1 MKHVKKQMKLSNMNK
16 FHIKILPLVIFFLIP
31 FFPDNKVE
39 VVSKNEMEQ
48 TISNLDK
55 IIQDEMIYGNL
66 VGLAVSVVKDGK
78 IIHQKSY
85 GFTDLEKKTPFTNST
100 LFRWAS
106 ISKVITAVAVHQLKE
121 DNKLKLDDKVSDKV
135 SNWPKD
141 GNKKDITIKHLL
153 SHRSG
158 IINYYGDYNKGIYK
172 GSKTAAF
179 IPSQS
184 VDVFKSANLDSV
196 PGTKHQYSSFAYN
209 LLGEVVHNVGGGWD
223 NHINTRIKNKLGLSS
238 LTYNSTNGIKGYD
251 KLCDDILVN
260 RDGSDVIWK
269 VPGGGYLSNIVDL
282 NKFMMGLMNGTLL
295 KSTAG
300 LWNENISGN
309 NGYSLG
315 MKRVNLGGVVFA
327 EHGGAHAD
335 MRTKLI
341 LNPNK
346 KDGIVIAI
354 NGGNYANWTMGKIIH
369 KIANEVGIYSA
380 NQNNNP
386 YHYSYSKNDTE
397 DDVEDGEA
405 LEEPCKG
412 ENVAI
417 WHAADDHVILRRG
430 YSHNAF
436 GDEWQRLR
444 SAGYVC
450 INFETYTLN
459 NKQVWDGIF
468 KKQTGAQAM
477 WRNFESADFNKKW
490 QEMSDQGYRLVD
502 LETYMVGSKRLYAGL
517 FLPGKGKYALF
528 RGLSTADFG
537 TKREELGKSGYKLID
552 LEVYYEN
559 GQQKWCGVWIEG
571 QDGMLNRNYTTAD
584 FQKLVDT
591 RKKEG
596 WNMIDLETYMDGRTR
611 KWAGVWEKS
620 TQNQETL
627 FGYKH
632 DGLFSQKL
640 NTNINNR
647 MVLTDIERY

>member
-66 VGLAVSVVKDGK
+66 VGLAVSVVKDGRV
-78 IIHQKSY
+78 IHQKSY
-85 GFTDLEKKTPFTNST
+85 GFTDLDKKTPFTNST

-106 ISKVITAVAVHQLKE
+106 ISKVITAVAIHQLKE

-135 SNWPKD
+135 SNWATD
-141 GNKKDITIKHLL
+141 GNKKDITIKQLL
-153 SHRSG
+153 THRSG
-158 IINYYGDYNKGIYK
+158 IKQYKEYDREIYK
-172 GSKTAAF
+172 GTKTAAF

-184 VDVFKSANLDSV
+184 VDVFKKGSLQFT
-196 PGTKHQYSSFAYN
+196 PGAQHLYSTFAYN

-238 LTYNSTNGIKGYD
+238 LTYNSTNGITGYN
-251 KLCDDILVN
+251 KQCDDILLN

-295 KSTAG
+295 KSTSG
-300 LWNENISGN
+300 LWDENITSN
-309 NGYSLG
+309 IGYSLG
-315 MKRVNLGGVVFA
+315 VVRVNKGNPSTLFA
-327 EHGGAHAD
+327 EHGGLHSD

-341 LNPNK
+341 FNTTK

-354 NGGNYANWTMGKIIH
+354 NGGNYAIH
-369 KIANEVGIYSA
+369 SLDKLVDKIANSTGIYSSSS
-380 NQNNNP
+380 NNNP
-386 YHYSYSKNDTE
+386 YHYNDGN
-397 DDVEDGEA
+397 DLND
-405 LEEPCKG
+405 EPCKG

>member
-1 MKHVKKQMKLSNMNK
+1 MNHLKKQMKVSNMNR
-16 FHIKILPLVIFFLIP
+16 FHISILPVLILFLILA
-31 FFPDNKVE
+31 FSEKEKVVDE
-39 VVSKNEMEQ
+39 IEQ
-48 TISNLDK
+48 TSSSIDK

-66 VGLAVSVVKDGK
+66 VGLSVSVVKDGK
-78 IIHQKSY
+78 VIHQKSY

-121 DNKLKLDDKVSDKV
+121 DNKLKLDDKVIDKV

-141 GNKKDITIKHLL
+141 GNKKDITIKQLL

-158 IINYYGDYNKGIYK
+158 IINYYGSYDSGKYEGLE
-172 GSKTAAF
+172 TAAF

-260 RDGSDVIWK
+260 RDGSNVIWK

-282 NKFMMGLMNGTLL
+282 NKFMMGLLNGTLL

-300 LWNENISGN
+300 LWNENISN
-309 NGYSLG
+309 NGGYSLG
-315 MKRVNLGGVVFA
+315 VVRSIKGGVLFS
-327 EHGGAHAD
+327 EHGGAHSD
-335 MRTKLI
+335 TRTKMI
-341 LNPNK
+341 FNTTK

-354 NGGNYANWTMGKIIH
+354 NGGNYANFTMNRIVDR
-369 KIANEVGIYSA
+369 IANSAGIYGW
-380 NQNNNP
+380 NRTLYP
-386 YHYSYSKNDTE
+386 YHYSFKKNDVPS
-397 DDVEDGEA
+397 DDDQAEE
-405 LEEPCKG
+405 LQEPCKG
-412 ENVAI
+412 ENVAV
-417 WHAADDHVILRRG
+417 WHAGDNNVILRRG

-436 GDEWQRLR
+436 GDEWQRLQA
-444 SAGYVC
+444 AGYVC
-450 INFETYTLN
+450 VNFETYMLN

-468 KKQTGAQAM
+468 KKQSGAQAM

-552 LEVYYEN
+552 LEVYSES

-571 QDGMLNRNYTTAD
+571 QDGVLNRNYTTAD
-584 FQKLVDT
+584 FEKLVDT

-596 WNMIDLETYMDGRTR
+596 WNMIDVETYMDGSTR

-640 NTNINNR
+640 NTNSNNR

>member
-1 MKHVKKQMKLSNMNK
+1 MKHLRKQSKVWNMNR
-16 FHIKILPLVIFFLIP
+16 FHIKILPVLILFLIP
-31 FFPDNKVE
+31 IFSEKGKV
-39 VVSKNEMEQ
+39 VNEIEQ
-48 TISNLDK
+48 TNSSIDQ

-78 IIHQKSY
+78 VIHQKSY

-106 ISKVITAVAVHQLKE
+106 ISKVITAVGIHQLKE
-121 DNKLKLDDKVSDKV
+121 DNKLKLDDKVSDMV
-135 SNWPKD
+135 SNWATD
-141 GNKKDITIKHLL
+141 GKKKDITIKQLL

-158 IINYYGDYNKGIYK
+158 IKHYKEYDRDIYK
-172 GSKTAAF
+172 GVGTTAY

-184 VDVFKSANLDSV
+184 VNVFKKGSLQFD
-196 PGTKHQYSSFAYN
+196 PGKGYQYSTFAYN
-209 LLGEVVHNVGGGWD
+209 LLGEVIHDVGGGWD

-238 LTYNSTNGIKGYD
+238 LTYNSTKGIKGYD

-260 RDGSDVIWK
+260 RNGSDVIWK

-282 NKFMMGLMNGTLL
+282 NKFMLGLMNGTLL
-295 KSTAG
+295 KTTAG
-300 LWNENISGN
+300 LWEDNI
-309 NGYSLG
+309 NGDGKYSLG
-315 MKRVNLGGVVFA
+315 VKRVKKGSALFV

-335 MRTKLI
+335 VRTKMI
-341 LNPNK
+341 FNTSK

-354 NGGNYANWTMGKIIH
+354 NGGGYANFTMNRIVDR
-369 KIANEVGIYSA
+369 IANSAGIYSW
-380 NQNNNP
+380 NRTLYP
-386 YHYSYSKNDTE
+386 YHYSKNKNDTKE
-397 DDVEDGEA
+397 DVDDGEE
-405 LEEPCKG
+405 LNEPCKG
-412 ENVAI
+412 ENAAV
-417 WHAADDHVILRRG
+417 WHADDNKDVILRRG

-444 SAGYVC
+444 TAGYVC
-450 INFETYTLN
+450 VNFETYMLN

-468 KKQTGAQAM
+468 KKQSGAQAM

-502 LETYMVGSKRLYAGL
+502 LETYMVGSKRMYAGL

-528 RGLSTADFG
+528 RGFSTADFG

-552 LEVYYEN
+552 IEVYYEN
-559 GQQKWCGVWIEG
+559 GQQKWSGVWIEG
-571 QDGMLNRNYTTAD
+571 KDGMLNRNYNTTD
-584 FQKLVDT
+584 FQKLVET

-596 WNMIDLETYMDGRTR
+596 WNIIDVETYMDGKTR
-611 KWAGVWEKS
+611 KWTGIWEKS
-620 TQNQETL
+620 IKNQETL

-632 DGLFSQKL
+632 DNLFSKKL
-640 NTNINNR
+640 NTNSENQ